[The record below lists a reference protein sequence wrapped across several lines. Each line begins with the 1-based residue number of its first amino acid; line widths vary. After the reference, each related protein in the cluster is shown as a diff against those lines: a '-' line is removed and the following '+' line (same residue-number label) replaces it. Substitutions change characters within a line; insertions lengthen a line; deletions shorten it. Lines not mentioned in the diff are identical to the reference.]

1 MAGIIGNQQNVGNAQ
16 LSRGWRENTND
27 ASVIPT
33 NMYQDFN
40 NFWQNT
46 PVGGSVDWAG
56 GKLTRNN
63 TNGASV
69 GELTGTFT
77 GADGQQSTVT
87 ASTNL
92 SDLARSNAAIGKQ
105 WKDQYGFNPDAA
117 LGTNTGYV
125 STPAQT
131 QTGQPQIAAET
142 PLLSQYQMPSG
153 MDGVGTT
160 AAIGNNNANTIA
172 KETYSLPNYSQTGS
186 TSSSVPTTGIISN
199 AQKSSSPNINTDYQN
214 YWKNSQVGQT
224 VDWAGGKLTRNS
236 DGTST
241 FVSPSG
247 KTQTL
252 TASTNLADLAKSD
265 PSIAAQ
271 WVSQYGTGFLNGTN
285 TPMPTA
291 TQATADSAATLN
303 DPSKWT
309 ITGDQTTQGQLAKL
323 LDPNSPL
330 YQAWATAGKQ
340 QAAANGFTGN
350 STMRDTAMQNSILQ
364 NATPIANSDAATF
377 AKAAGY
383 NTDEQNQFGLANMN
397 ASNAL
402 NLANL
407 SASTQKYTS
416 DQSAA
421 TQKAIASMNNESQ
434 ALISKVHDE
443 NSVLIN
449 NNSAASTAFNNYA
462 ATVANI
468 NGSKEMDEN
477 AKRTAIE
484 TATNIYNAQILAIK
498 KQTPNLSATTS
509 PLDVGDP
516 LSSVKNAVTNIV
528 GPSSPTATKIDD
540 KVQVPDVSHLLE
552 FDSHA

>member
-1 MAGIIGNQQNVGNAQ
+1 MAGIIGNQQNAGNSI
-16 LSRGWRENTND
+16 LTRGWKENTND
-27 ASVIPT
+27 TSVIPA
-33 NMYQDFN
+33 NMYQDFS

-56 GKLTRNN
+56 GKLTRDN

-77 GADGQQSTVT
+77 GADGQKSTVT
-87 ASTNL
+87 AATNL
-92 SDLARSNAAIGKQ
+92 SDLARNNQAIAKQ
-105 WKDQYGFNPDAA
+105 WKDQYGFNPDAP
-117 LGTNTGYV
+117 LGSNTGYV
-125 STPAQT
+125 NTPVPAQNT
-131 QTGQPQIAAET
+131 QQQIASET
-142 PLLSQYQMPSG
+142 SSYTPYQMPNGGSN
-153 MDGVGTT
+153 DNPVGTT
-160 AAIGNNNANTIA
+160 AAIGNNNTNTIA
-172 KETYSLPNYSQTGS
+172 SETNSLPNYNQTS
-186 TSSSVPTTGIISN
+186 TSTPPKTGIIAN
-199 AQKSSSPNINTDYQN
+199 AQQPNAGNINTDYQN

-224 VDWAGGKLTRNS
+224 VDWAGGKLTRNA

-285 TPMPTA
+285 TGTPTA
-291 TQATADSAATLN
+291 TKATADSAAMLN

-309 ITGDQTTQGQLAKL
+309 VTGDQTTQGQLAKL
-323 LDPNSPL
+323 LDPNSAL

-364 NATPIANSDAATF
+364 NATPIANADAATF

-407 SASTQKYTS
+407 SASTQKYTA
-416 DQSAA
+416 DQSAS

-498 KQTPNLSATTS
+498 KQSPNLAATTS
-509 PLDVGDP
+509 PLDVNGTGASNDGNIDT
-516 LSSVKNAVTNIV
+516 SKVKV
-528 GPSSPTATKIDD
+528 DD
-540 KVQVPDVSHLLE
+540 KVQIPDVSHLLD
-552 FDSHA
+552 FSSNA